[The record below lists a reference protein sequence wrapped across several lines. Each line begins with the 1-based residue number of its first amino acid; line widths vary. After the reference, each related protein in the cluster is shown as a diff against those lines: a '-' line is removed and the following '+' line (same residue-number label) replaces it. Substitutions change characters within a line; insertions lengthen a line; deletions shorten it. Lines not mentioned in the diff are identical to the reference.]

1 MSLIRDTS
9 TSLTLQVYIAVGISS
24 VVMLEKRQ
32 QQQAVHDFSEQINRN
47 DEKETHYS
55 IIAVQGGEATV
66 QQLYQSSTS
75 QGLYHRY
82 VEIQDT
88 RSRTNW

>member
-32 QQQAVHDFSEQINRN
+32 QQAVHDFPEQANRN
-47 DEKETHYS
+47 YEKETRYS
-55 IIAVQGGEATV
+55 IIAIQGGEATV
-66 QQLYQSSTS
+66 QQLDQSSPS